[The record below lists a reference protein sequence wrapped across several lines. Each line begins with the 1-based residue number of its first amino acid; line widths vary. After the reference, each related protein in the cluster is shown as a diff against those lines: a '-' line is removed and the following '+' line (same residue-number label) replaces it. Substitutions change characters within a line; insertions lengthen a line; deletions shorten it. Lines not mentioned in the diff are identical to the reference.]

1 MKEQQATQI
10 QKTEMQ
16 EHTSYPGK
24 TPTELADLTNRLA
37 DLVECDP
44 QPLDESRKEAAA
56 AQEPAAQE
64 PKLQAEQEL
73 ALDCLDTEPEEPFG
87 MTAQEF
93 WKRWESETWYFDIHG
108 NIVEKDTRRD
118 RLRRGE
124 EVEPE
129 PKWDEW
135 GALDEGDGYQQ

>member
-1 MKEQQATQI
+1 MWLQLGGTLPKRAAKE
-10 QKTEMQ
+10 
-16 EHTSYPGK
+16 P
-24 TPTELADLTNRLA
+24 
-37 DLVECDP
+37 
-44 QPLDESRKEAAA
+44 A

-135 GALDEGDGYQQ
+135 GALDEGDGYQQWADIQARRGRKVPLQKPAGLEPATKPKEES